1 MDEVTTHQSNQAGS
15 TELSNPRRRLSS
27 QKYYQSKRD
36 ELRLK
41 ARERAA
47 RAKLRRMES
56 ETPEE
61 AEERRSRH
69 REAAARYREAN
80 RNKIRLKALERRYA
94 QYSQYREANRN
105 KIRLKALE
113 RRYAQYSQ

>member
-1 MDEVTTHQSNQAGS
+1 MSIRDQPQYRSPAVTLN
-15 TELSNPRRRLSS
+15 LISS
-27 QKYYQSKRD
+27 KKD
-36 ELRLK
+36 ELRVK

-47 RAKLRRMES
+47 RYVSRRTLVVLGRPRLLLLLRAKLRRMES

-80 RNKIRLKALERRYA
+80 RTKIRLKAQERRYA
-94 QYSQYREANRN
+94 QYSQ
-105 KIRLKALE
+105 
-113 RRYAQYSQ
+113 